1 MTTFPGSPKTLKG
14 GLVVVDPKSAA
25 IQRVIAFQYNPS
37 ELSRSLQV
45 QTSGGAAGAG
55 GGGRANVVR
64 FTAPAI
70 ETFNLAI
77 ELDAADR
84 LEFPQDHATTVEN
97 GLLPQMAALE
107 SLVHPDSARLQEEN
121 SLANR
126 GTLEIVPKEGPL
138 VLFVWSRKRI
148 APVTVTELSITEEA
162 FDTALNP
169 IRAKVTL
176 GLRVLSVHDLGF
188 DHKGGSLFMTYLR
201 AKEQLAQAAEA
212 SPLGALGLNSL
223 S

>member
-25 IQRVIAFQYNPS
+25 IQRIIAFQYNPA
-37 ELSRSLQV
+37 ELSRTLQV
-45 QTSGGAAGAG
+45 QTLGGAG
-55 GGGRANVVR
+55 GGGEGRANVVR
-64 FTAPAI
+64 FIAPAV
-70 ETFNLAI
+70 ETFNLTV
-77 ELDAADR
+77 ELDAADQ
-84 LEFPQDHATTVEN
+84 LEFPKDHATTVES
-97 GLLPQMAALE
+97 GLFPQLAALE
-107 SLVHPDSARLQEEN
+107 GLVHPASARLQEEN
-121 SLANR
+121 SLASR
-126 GTLEIVPKEGPL
+126 GTLEIVPEEGPL

-148 APVTVTELSITEEA
+148 APVTVSELSMTEEA

-169 IRAKVTL
+169 IRAKVQL

-188 DHKGGSLFMTYLR
+188 DHKGGSLFMTYLQ

-223 S
+223 T

>member
-25 IQRVIAFQYNPS
+25 IQRIIAFQYNPA
-37 ELSRSLQV
+37 ELSRTLQV
-45 QTSGGAAGAG
+45 QTFGGGGAG
-55 GGGRANVVR
+55 GGGDRANVVR
-64 FTAPAI
+64 FTAPAV
-70 ETFNLAI
+70 ETFNLTI
-77 ELDAADR
+77 ELDAADQ
-84 LEFPQDHATTVEN
+84 LEFPKDHATTVES
-97 GLLPQMAALE
+97 GLFPQMAALE
-107 SLVHPDSARLQEEN
+107 SLVHPGSARLQEEN
-121 SLANR
+121 NLANR
-126 GTLEIVPKEGPL
+126 GTLEIVPEEGPL

-148 APVTVTELSITEEA
+148 APVTVSELSMTEEA
-162 FDTALNP
+162 FDTQLNP

-188 DHKGGSLFMTYLR
+188 DHKGGSLFMTYLQ

>member
-25 IQRVIAFQYNPS
+25 IQRIIAFQYNPA
-37 ELSRSLQV
+37 ELSRTLQV
-45 QTSGGAAGAG
+45 QALGGDGG
-55 GGGRANVVR
+55 GGGRANVAR
-64 FTAPAI
+64 FTAPAV
-70 ETFNLAI
+70 ETFNLTI
-77 ELDAADR
+77 ELDAADQ

-97 GLLPQMAALE
+97 GLFPQMAALE
-107 SLVHPDSARLQEEN
+107 SLVHPTSARLQEEN

-126 GTLEIVPKEGPL
+126 GTLEIVPEEGPL

-148 APVTVTELSITEEA
+148 APVTVTELGFTEEA
-162 FDTALNP
+162 FDTDLNP

-188 DHKGGSLFMTYLR
+188 DHKGGSLFMTYLQ
-201 AKEQLAQAAEA
+201 AKEQMAQAAEA

>member
-25 IQRVIAFQYNPS
+25 IQRIIAFQYNPA
-37 ELSRSLQV
+37 ELSRTLQV
-45 QTSGGAAGAG
+45 QTSGGAG
-55 GGGRANVVR
+55 GGGEGRANVVR
-64 FTAPAI
+64 FTAPAV
-70 ETFNLAI
+70 ETFNLTI
-77 ELDAADR
+77 ELDAADQ
-84 LEFPQDHATTVEN
+84 LEFPQDHETTVES
-97 GLLPQMAALE
+97 GLFPQMAAME
-107 SLVHPDSARLQEEN
+107 SLVQPSSARLQEEN

-126 GTLEIVPKEGPL
+126 GTLEIVPEEGPL

-148 APVTVTELSITEEA
+148 APVTVSDLSMTEEA
-162 FDTALNP
+162 FDTQLNP

-188 DHKGGSLFMTYLR
+188 DHKGGSLFMTYLQ